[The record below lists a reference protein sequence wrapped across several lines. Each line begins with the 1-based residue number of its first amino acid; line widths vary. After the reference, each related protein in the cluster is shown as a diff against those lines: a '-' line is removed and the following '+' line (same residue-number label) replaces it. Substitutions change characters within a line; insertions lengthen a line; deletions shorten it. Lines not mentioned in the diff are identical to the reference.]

1 MFRRVV
7 AVAFLT
13 LIVALPVAAL
23 QDDQKYAG
31 TWSGT
36 FKSESGGGGTLSY
49 TFKKDDKGAW
59 QGSIKYT
66 NDNGEQSAVLKELT
80 IANGHF
86 KAKMD
91 PPDGQVQVM
100 LDGDFKGNQLD
111 GTFVVTPK
119 DSSDPV
125 EKGTWTTTKS

>member
-1 MFRRVV
+1 MHSKV
-7 AVAFLT
+7 AVAVL
-13 LIVALPVAAL
+13 LMMLVVPVLAL

-36 FKSESGGGGTLSY
+36 FKSDSGGSGQVSY
-49 TFKKDDKGAW
+49 TFKKDEMGVW

-66 NDNGEQSAVLKELT
+66 NDAGPQSAELKDMT
-80 IANGHF
+80 ITSGHF

-91 PPDGQVQVM
+91 SPDGQVQVT

-111 GTFVVTPK
+111 GTFVVIPK
-119 DSSDPV
+119 DSADPV
-125 EKGTWTTTKS
+125 EKGTWTTTKA

>member
-1 MFRRVV
+1 MHRQTAV
-7 AVAFLT
+7 AVL
-13 LIVALPVAAL
+13 LMMLVLPVLAL

-36 FKSESGGGGTLSY
+36 FKSESGGSGQLSY

-66 NDNGEQSAVLKELT
+66 NDAGTQSADLKDLT

-111 GTFVVTPK
+111 GTYVVMPK

-125 EKGTWTTTKS
+125 EKGTWTTTKA

>member
-1 MFRRVV
+1 MHRKIAV
-7 AVAFLT
+7 AVLLAMLVF
-13 LIVALPVAAL
+13 PVLAL

-31 TWSGT
+31 TWNGT
-36 FKSESGGGGTLSY
+36 FKSESGGSGQLSY

-66 NDNGEQSAVLKELT
+66 NDAGAQSADLKDLT

-91 PPDGQVQVM
+91 PSDGQVQVI

-125 EKGTWTTTKS
+125 EKGTWTTTKA

>member
-1 MFRRVV
+1 MHRKTAVV
-7 AVAFLT
+7 VLLMMLVFP
-13 LIVALPVAAL
+13 ALAR

-31 TWSGT
+31 TWNGT
-36 FKSESGGGGTLSY
+36 FKSESGGSGQLSY
-49 TFKKDDKGAW
+49 MFKKDDKGAW

-66 NDNGEQSAVLKELT
+66 NDAGAQGADLKDLT

-91 PPDGQVQVM
+91 PPDGQVQVI
-100 LDGDFKGNQLD
+100 LDGDFKGNQLE
-111 GTFVVTPK
+111 GTYVVTAK

-125 EKGTWTTTKS
+125 EKGTWTTTKG